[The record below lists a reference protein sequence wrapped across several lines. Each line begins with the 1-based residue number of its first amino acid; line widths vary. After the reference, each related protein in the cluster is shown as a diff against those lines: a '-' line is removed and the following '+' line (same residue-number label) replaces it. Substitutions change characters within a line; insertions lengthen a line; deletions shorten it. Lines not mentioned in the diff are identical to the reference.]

1 MSRNSKR
8 LLGHSQRRRLWWK
21 AAIWGAVAVGIA
33 SSVLAMAALSRRSGS
48 EAQALVLDKAMPGDW
63 RRGASEA
70 QVLLVEYGDYQ
81 CAPCASFH
89 LLIEKAMGE
98 YGTRIAFV
106 YRHFPLRQV
115 HRHAELAARA
125 AEAAGRQG
133 RYWDMHNLL
142 YRRQREWVKAQDA
155 RAVFESYA
163 RLLGLDRARFAVD
176 LDDGALASKVEND
189 YQSGVRALVDG
200 TPTLYVQGKKARHPS
215 SYAELR
221 TLLEEALSHAVN
233 ASL

>member
-1 MSRNSKR
+1 
-8 LLGHSQRRRLWWK
+8 
-21 AAIWGAVAVGIA
+21 
-33 SSVLAMAALSRRSGS
+33 
-48 EAQALVLDKAMPGDW
+48 MPGDW
-63 RRGASEA
+63 RRGVSEA
-70 QVLLVEYGDYQ
+70 KVLLVEYGDYQ
-81 CAPCASFH
+81 CDPCAAFH

-98 YGTRIAFV
+98 YGTSIAFV
-106 YRHFPLRQV
+106 YRHFPLRKV
-115 HRHAELAARA
+115 HRHADLAARA

-142 YRRQREWVKAQDA
+142 YRRQREWAEVQDA
-155 RAVFESYA
+155 QAVFESYA

-176 LDDGALASKVEND
+176 LDDRALASKVEND

-215 SYAELR
+215 SYSELR
-221 TLLEEALSHAVN
+221 TLLEEALSHAAN